1 MQNLANFL
9 LPAHSNTYTRFVSS
23 LMRSFLGFS
32 VSRTCTRKR
41 SEDSRRLIATEPH
54 LISRRIGKM
63 YVHSELLSQEMRP
76 ILQNI
81 AISFRY
87 IETARRRKESGNR
100 ANLLSVRLSLKK
112 FSPRQTIPIR
122 RRNRN
127 APRRTFFEQATN
139 RFWNN
144 FLTDGRR

>member
-1 MQNLANFL
+1 
-9 LPAHSNTYTRFVSS
+9 
-23 LMRSFLGFS
+23 
-32 VSRTCTRKR
+32 
-41 SEDSRRLIATEPH
+41 
-54 LISRRIGKM
+54 M

-112 FSPRQTIPIR
+112 FSPRQIR
-122 RRNRN
+122 FQSVDEIETHLEEHF
-127 APRRTFFEQATN
+127 ASKLP
-139 RFWNN
+139 
-144 FLTDGRR
+144 TDFGTTS

>member
-1 MQNLANFL
+1 MHAK
-9 LPAHSNTYTRFVSS
+9 T
-23 LMRSFLGFS
+23 
-32 VSRTCTRKR
+32 R

-54 LISRRIGKM
+54 LISRGIGKM

-87 IETARRRKESGNR
+87 IETLRRRKESGNR

-112 FSPRQTIPIR
+112 FSPRETIRQNP
-122 RRNRN
+122 
-127 APRRTFFEQATN
+127 
-139 RFWNN
+139 
-144 FLTDGRR
+144 